1 MALKC
6 VLPEMNRIE
15 FRAWSFQVSNGSCK
29 VLEKENKN
37 SRPLDVLKLAV
48 PWKSP
53 WFFGQC
59 GPENYLASP
68 LVAMHLL
75 LVSYPC
81 RVNRAT
87 NCLITD
93 NIWKAVW
100 HGHYGVLFCYQHAM
114 TPKMMLKWFWF
125 LGFTCPEKVL
135 IFIVTFE
142 WEPWV
147 VSWCQ

>member
-1 MALKC
+1 MCAAWDELYRIPCMEFPGFQRVLQSPGKREQKFQACRCFEIGCSLK
-6 VLPEMNRIE
+6 
-15 FRAWSFQVSNGSCK
+15 
-29 VLEKENKN
+29 
-37 SRPLDVLKLAV
+37 
-48 PWKSP
+48 KSLI
-53 WFFGQC
+53 FGQC

-81 RVNRAT
+81 RVNRTT